1 MAASVLLTI
10 GHQQELLDLI
20 VKKAS
25 SLLPGQEG
33 KTAMGPV
40 IDKESLQKIEK
51 YIAESE
57 KSGAKILLDGR
68 TWMKDEKLSK
78 SRGYWIGPTI
88 IVHKQVSDKALHDEI
103 FGPVI
108 SVFECKTKEQAVEI
122 ENSNPYGN
130 AACMFFFI

>member
-40 IDKESLQKIEK
+40 IDKETPYQLHRLKFHFQLEGLDIE
-51 YIAESE
+51 
-57 KSGAKILLDGR
+57 
-68 TWMKDEKLSK
+68 
-78 SRGYWIGPTI
+78 
-88 IVHKQVSDKALHDEI
+88 
-103 FGPVI
+103 
-108 SVFECKTKEQAVEI
+108 VF
-122 ENSNPYGN
+122 
-130 AACMFFFI
+130 